1 MQTKQGIMKGS
12 DIKINLAVSCQAR
25 YSTHIMST
33 SVAFSRFITIPDA
46 AVDKISEVTCHDVQ
60 KACMPSFV
68 FSVSGQTKFRAALDH
83 LLTCQKRECSILRRK
98 VKDGMRDKLQWLFQE
113 DVLLG
118 CVHVQ
123 PFLYGS
129 SHVRDV
135 RQQRHFM
142 PVAEHLAMC
151 PHESCARLRRS
162 LLLKVRDFV
171 SPANNIGN

>member
-1 MQTKQGIMKGS
+1 
-12 DIKINLAVSCQAR
+12 
-25 YSTHIMST
+25 
-33 SVAFSRFITIPDA
+33 
-46 AVDKISEVTCHDVQ
+46 
-60 KACMPSFV
+60 MPSFV
-68 FSVSGQTKFRAALDH
+68 FSVSGQTRFRSALDH
-83 LLTCQKRECSILRRK
+83 LLACQKRECSVLRRK
-98 VKDGMRDKLQWLFQE
+98 VKDGMREKLQWLFKE

-129 SHVRDV
+129 RHVSDV
-135 RQQRHFM
+135 RQQRHFL

-171 SPANNIGN
+171 SPASNVGN